1 MLRKKNMNEKCI
13 DTDKSPPYGIVMW
26 ILFVLFFVSLMVI
39 FVDGI
44 HYFYNDFKNSN
55 TTKMEIKVD

>member
-1 MLRKKNMNEKCI
+1 MNEKCI